1 MHLQRRGGLRIKL
14 DVVFRVFDN
23 GFGFRYVI
31 PKQDC
36 LRSNNKD
43 ITLVISDEKQSLTLR
58 VICRHGLFLTIP
70 KLMKGSGE
78 RDLSQ
83 VKMGSVRL

>member
-1 MHLQRRGGLRIKL
+1 MRHGTSHGEKKMAVRNHYKELTMHLQRRGGLRIKL

-43 ITLVISDEKQSLTLR
+43 NNA
-58 VICRHGLFLTIP
+58 CHF
-70 KLMKGSGE
+70 
-78 RDLSQ
+78 
-83 VKMGSVRL
+83 